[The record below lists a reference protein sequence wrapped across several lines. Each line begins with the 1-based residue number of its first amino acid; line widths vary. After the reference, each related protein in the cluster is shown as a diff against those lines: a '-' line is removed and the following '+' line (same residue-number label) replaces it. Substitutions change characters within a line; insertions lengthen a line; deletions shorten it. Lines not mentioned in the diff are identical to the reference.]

1 MLKVENLI
9 SARSGRVVANQL
21 NISRY
26 DEAGRAVEHVFQ
38 SYESE
43 CASLKRT
50 EEGLYKLT
58 IYRDGFYSRTTAK
71 YLRAWLIDHIN
82 PERVPDMLRAAKEAI
97 NAGAE
102 KWEVAYHKGTTK
114 VYLQRD

>member
-1 MLKVENLI
+1 MMQVKNMV
-9 SARSGRVVANQL
+9 SARSGRVVTNQF

-50 EEGLYKLT
+50 ENGLYKLT

-71 YLRAWLIDHIN
+71 YLRTWLNDHIN
-82 PERVPDMLRAAKEAI
+82 PERVPDVLRAAKEAI
-97 NAGAE
+97 SAGAE
-102 KWEVAYHKGTTK
+102 KWEAE
-114 VYLQRD
+114 

>member
-1 MLKVENLI
+1 MMQVKNMI
-9 SARSGRVVANQL
+9 STRSGRVVANQF

-38 SYESE
+38 SYASE

-50 EEGLYKLT
+50 ESGLYRLT

-71 YLRAWLIDHIN
+71 YLRAWLNDHIK
-82 PERVPDMLRAAKEAI
+82 PERVPDVLKAAKEAI

-102 KWEVAYHKGTTK
+102 KWEAE
-114 VYLQRD
+114 

>member
-9 SARSGRVVANQL
+9 SARSGRVVANQF

-26 DEAGRAVEHVFQ
+26 DEAGKAVEHVFQ

-43 CASLKRT
+43 CARLERISGNDWR
-50 EEGLYKLT
+50 LT
-58 IYRDGFYSRTTAK
+58 IYSDGFYSRTTAK
-71 YLRAWLIDHIN
+71 YLRSWLIDHIN
-82 PERVPDMLRAAKEAI
+82 PERVPDVLKAAKEAI

-102 KWEVAYHKGTTK
+102 KWEAE
-114 VYLQRD
+114 

>member
-1 MLKVENLI
+1 MLKVKNMV
-9 SARSGRVVANQL
+9 SARSGRVVANQF

-50 EEGLYKLT
+50 ESGLYRLT

-71 YLRAWLIDHIN
+71 YLRAWLNDYIN
-82 PERVPDMLRAAKEAI
+82 PERVPDVLKAAKEAI
-97 NAGAE
+97 SAGADM
-102 KWEVAYHKGTTK
+102 WEAE
-114 VYLQRD
+114 

>member
-1 MLKVENLI
+1 MLKVENMV
-9 SARSGRVVANQL
+9 SARSGRVVANQF

-43 CASLKRT
+43 CASLSRT
-50 EEGLYKLT
+50 DSGLYKLT
-58 IYRDGFYSRTTAK
+58 IFRDGFYSRTTAK
-71 YLRAWLIDHIN
+71 YLRAWLMDHIN
-82 PERVPDMLRAAKEAI
+82 PEAVPDVLKAAKEAI

-102 KWEVAYHKGTTK
+102 KWEAE
-114 VYLQRD
+114 

>member
-1 MLKVENLI
+1 MLKVKNMV
-9 SARSGRVVANQL
+9 SARSGRAVTNQFD
-21 NISRY
+21 IVS
-26 DEAGRAVEHVFQ
+26 DEAGVIGEYAFQ
-38 SYESE
+38 SYGSL

-82 PERVPDMLRAAKEAI
+82 PERVPDVLKAAKEAI
-97 NAGAE
+97 SAGAE
-102 KWEVAYHKGTTK
+102 KWEVE
-114 VYLQRD
+114 

>member
-1 MLKVENLI
+1 MLKVENLV
-9 SARSGRVVANQL
+9 SARSGRVVANQF

-43 CASLKRT
+43 CASLSRT
-50 EEGLYKLT
+50 ESGLYKLT

-71 YLRAWLIDHIN
+71 YLRTWLMDHIN
-82 PERVPDMLRAAKEAI
+82 SERVPDVLKAAKEAI
-97 NAGAE
+97 KAGSDMWEAE
-102 KWEVAYHKGTTK
+102 
-114 VYLQRD
+114 

>member
-1 MLKVENLI
+1 MLKVKNLV
-9 SARSGRVVANQL
+9 SARSGRVVANQF

-43 CASLKRT
+43 CATLTWT
-50 EEGLYKLT
+50 ESGLYKLT

-71 YLRAWLIDHIN
+71 YLRTWLIDHIN
-82 PERVPDMLRAAKEAI
+82 SERVPDVLKAAKEAI
-97 NAGAE
+97 SAGAD
-102 KWEVAYHKGTTK
+102 KWEAE
-114 VYLQRD
+114 

>member
-1 MLKVENLI
+1 MLKVENMV
-9 SARSGRVVANQL
+9 SARSGRVVANQF

-38 SYESE
+38 SYKSE
-43 CASLKRT
+43 CASLSRT
-50 EEGLYKLT
+50 ESGLYKLT

-71 YLRAWLIDHIN
+71 YLRAWLMDHIN
-82 PERVPDMLRAAKEAI
+82 TERVPDVLKAAREAI

-102 KWEVAYHKGTTK
+102 KWEAE
-114 VYLQRD
+114 

>member
-1 MLKVENLI
+1 MLKVENMV
-9 SARSGRVVANQL
+9 SARSGRVVANQFD
-21 NISRY
+21 ISRY

-50 EEGLYKLT
+50 ENGLCKLT
-58 IYRDGFYSRTTAK
+58 IFRDGFYSRTTAK

-82 PERVPDMLRAAKEAI
+82 PERVPDVLREAREAI
-97 NAGAE
+97 KNGAE
-102 KWEVAYHKGTTK
+102 KWEAE
-114 VYLQRD
+114 

>member
-1 MLKVENLI
+1 MLKVENLV
-9 SARSGRVVANQL
+9 SARSGRVVANQF

-50 EEGLYKLT
+50 ESGLYKLT

-71 YLRAWLIDHIN
+71 YLRTWLIDHIN
-82 PERVPDMLRAAKEAI
+82 PEAVPGVLKAAKEAI

-102 KWEVAYHKGTTK
+102 KWEAE
-114 VYLQRD
+114 

>member
-1 MLKVENLI
+1 MLKVENMV
-9 SARSGRVVANQL
+9 SSRSGRVVVNQF

-43 CASLKRT
+43 CASLNRT
-50 EEGLYKLT
+50 ENGLYKLT

-71 YLRAWLIDHIN
+71 YLRTWLNDHIK
-82 PERVPDMLRAAKEAI
+82 PERVPDVLKAAKEAI
-97 NAGAE
+97 NAGADM
-102 KWEVAYHKGTTK
+102 WEAE
-114 VYLQRD
+114 

>member
-1 MLKVENLI
+1 MLKVKNLV
-9 SARSGRVVANQL
+9 SARSGRVVANQF

-38 SYESE
+38 SYGSL
-43 CASLKRT
+43 CASLKHT
-50 EEGLYKLT
+50 EEGLYRLT
-58 IYRDGFYSRTTAK
+58 IYHDGFYSRTTEK

-82 PERVPDMLRAAKEAI
+82 PERVPDVLKAAKEAI

-102 KWEVAYHKGTTK
+102 KWEAE
-114 VYLQRD
+114 

>member
-1 MLKVENLI
+1 MMQVKNMI
-9 SARSGRVVANQL
+9 STRSGRTVTNQFD
-21 NISRY
+21 ISRT
-26 DEAGRAVEHVFQ
+26 DEAGVISEYVFQ

-50 EEGLYKLT
+50 ENGLYKLT

-82 PERVPDMLRAAKEAI
+82 PERVPDVLKTAKEVI

-102 KWEVAYHKGTTK
+102 KWEAM
-114 VYLQRD
+114 